1 MKKITDNPEI
11 VNFFLTIKLNKFMY
25 EPEFKVAK
33 AYTIGLI
40 KSEKKPKLKVI
51 SYETGMNIVDLSMF
65 LNKDYQYWDNKKIF
79 NEIIINCEENG
90 ELVLDTVVFAK
101 ENTTKTKTRK
111 VHASS
116 LKRNVDGLEFL
127 VMLYVKEKTVK
138 VVGLK
143 LISKRPEIITESV
156 NMIESYLTFKTIDSV
171 KADNHFF
178 HQVLI
183 DFLNEKEIG
192 FISKP
197 RRNGTWNDEMLKE
210 CFAAISEK
218 SFRYYPQKQVYA
230 KALILKHEKYGW
242 CKIILVKS
250 EYHSIEKNCFYVVST
265 DLELSVM
272 MILKGKKTRWKIETV
287 FRDCNQNLGLKCCQC
302 VELGSIT
309 NHVFMVFLT
318 YNFLSGLK
326 EKYGGTIGKI
336 KRKIS
341 PYISTTTS
349 ISTILEVKCV

>member
-1 MKKITDNPEI
+1 MKNIPNNPEI

-40 KSEKKPKLKVI
+40 KTEKKPKLKVI
-51 SYETGMNIVDLSMF
+51 SYETGIDLIDLSMF
-65 LNKDYQYWDNKKIF
+65 LNESYQYWFHNEIF
-79 NEIIINCEENG
+79 NEIIMNCEENG
-90 ELVLDTVVFAK
+90 ELVLDTFVIAK

-127 VMLYVKEKTVK
+127 VMLYVKGKTVK

-143 LISKRPEIITESV
+143 LLKKRPEIITESV
-156 NMIESYLTFKTIDSV
+156 NMIESYLIFKTIDSV

-183 DFLNEKEIG
+183 DFLRGKNIG

-197 RRNGTWNDEMLKE
+197 RRNGTWNDKMLKE
-210 CFAAISEK
+210 CFTAISEK

-230 KALILKHEKYGW
+230 KALILYHEKYGW
-242 CKIILVKS
+242 CKIIMVKP
-250 EYHSIEKNCFYVVST
+250 EYHSVEKDCFYVVST

-272 MILKGKKTRWKIETV
+272 TILRGKTTRWKIETL

-302 VELGSIT
+302 VELGAIT

-318 YNFLSGLK
+318 YNFLSALK

-349 ISTILEVKCV
+349 LSTILEVKCA